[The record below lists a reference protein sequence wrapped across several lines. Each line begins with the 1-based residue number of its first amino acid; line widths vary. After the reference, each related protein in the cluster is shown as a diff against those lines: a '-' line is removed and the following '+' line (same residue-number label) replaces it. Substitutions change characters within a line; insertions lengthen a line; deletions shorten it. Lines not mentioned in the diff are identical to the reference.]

1 MNNFIYENQG
11 SNTYLVYEIGQDE
24 GVDTTSIG
32 MLTNNKIEGLAATVF
47 TQMDDVK
54 NIKYNVSSRISL
66 EQFFGGTVKKK
77 MLTEAF
83 YGIVNAV
90 LSAEDYMI
98 DADSLVFDWDYIF
111 IDVSNYEVSMVCLP
125 VVFAEQQAVDINKF
139 FKDIMFSIQ
148 FDQSENCDYIAKI
161 INYLNCNRALSLTD
175 FKKVISGLK
184 EDTVVRNAV
193 QESSIVKNISVEKQN
208 ELSGQV
214 QKSPVKSE
222 APASDK
228 INIPDK
234 EIRNGQVPETVKTNE
249 KPMSMFYL
257 LNHYNKE
264 NKALYKAQKNAKK
277 IAGKEKKS
285 ATAKRTDIQHAA
297 SGAKTPD
304 ISFAI
309 PGAKTPDIGFAVPG
323 ESSSNTGFEVSG
335 MKASQTKQHDGM
347 TKVKDIKQESI
358 YQQAYSADITK
369 NQYANAVNQSACTS
383 ESFGETVVLGRESI
397 GGTTVLGLGG
407 TAVSRP
413 YLVRIKNNER
423 IIVDKPVF
431 RIGKEKSY
439 VDYFIGDN
447 RAISRSH
454 ANIISREDK
463 YFVVDTNSTNHTYVN
478 GQMIRSNMETE
489 IVHGTKIRF
498 ANEDFE
504 FNLY

>member
-32 MLTNNKIEGLAATVF
+32 MLTNNNIEGLAATVF

-66 EQFFGGTVKKK
+66 KQFFGGTVKKK
-77 MLTEAF
+77 MLTEVF
-83 YGIVNAV
+83 YGIANAV

-139 FKDIMFSIQ
+139 FKDIMFCIQ
-148 FDQSENCDYIAKI
+148 FDQSESCDYIAKI

-214 QKSPVKSE
+214 QKSPVKAE
-222 APASDK
+222 ALASDK

-249 KPMSMFYL
+249 KPISMFYL

-277 IAGKEKKS
+277 TAGKEKKS
-285 ATAKRTDIQHAA
+285 ATAKRTDIQHAV
-297 SGAKTPD
+297 SGSKA
-304 ISFAI
+304 
-309 PGAKTPDIGFAVPG
+309 PGIGFAVPG
-323 ESSSNTGFEVSG
+323 KSSSNTGFEVSG
-335 MKASQTKQHDGM
+335 MKVSQVKQHDGM
-347 TKVKDIKQESI
+347 TKVKEIKQESI

-383 ESFGETVVLGRESI
+383 ESFGETVVLGGESI
-397 GGTTVLGLGG
+397 GETTVLGLGG